1 MKRNRTLQPPRG
13 LPLLLTALLL
23 TSCTE
28 SAPEDESQR
37 RYAVGESKSDKT
49 DRTIS
54 DDRNGTITIA
64 FYNVEN
70 LFDTRNDPDVDD
82 DEFTPRGPMKW
93 TEERLERKM
102 EDLARAVG
110 AIDDGGGPDIL
121 GLCEVENRSV
131 LERFAAD
138 YFPGS
143 SYSVIHEDS
152 PDLRGIDVALLY
164 RPDVVMPVG
173 HRLHAIDLGEGE
185 RPTRSVLEVEFR
197 GASGEFN
204 VLVNHWPSR
213 SGGER
218 QSRWKRERAADVL
231 RGVVDSIARVDAGR
245 DVMIIGDFN
254 DTPLDRSLRVVLGA
268 GPLRSP
274 LSSRKPSPVNL
285 AWSIA
290 EVDTFGT
297 YLYRDEWD
305 VLDQI
310 IVTPSLLDDRGLS
323 LLDSGMTIV
332 APPFLR
338 DDHPSQPMRPPRR
351 TFIRRTLYIGGTSD
365 HFPVFA
371 RFAWR

>member
-1 MKRNRTLQPPRG
+1 MKRNRTLHPRRG
-13 LPLLLTALLL
+13 LHLLLTALLL

-28 SAPEDESQR
+28 SSPDDESR
-37 RYAVGESKSDKT
+37 RRDPIGENGPDRI
-49 DRTIS
+49 DRTSS
-54 DDRNGTITIA
+54 DDPNGTITIA

-82 DEFTPRGPMKW
+82 DEVTPRGPMKW

-110 AIDDGGGPDIL
+110 AIGYGSGPDIL

-131 LERFAAD
+131 LERFVAD
-138 YFPGS
+138 FFPGS
-143 SYSVIHEDS
+143 PYRVIHEDS
-152 PDLRGIDVALLY
+152 PDRRGIDVALLY
-164 RPDVVMPVG
+164 RPEVVTPVG

-185 RPTRSVLEVEFR
+185 RPTRSLLEVEFR
-197 GASGEFN
+197 RGIGGFN

-213 SGGER
+213 SGGESK
-218 QSRWKRERAADVL
+218 SRWKRERAAAVL
-231 RGVVDSIARVDAGR
+231 RGVLDSIARVESGR
-245 DVMIIGDFN
+245 DVVIIGDFN

-268 GPLRSP
+268 GPLRNAI
-274 LSSRKPSPVNL
+274 SSRKSPAINL
-285 AWSIA
+285 AWPIA

-297 YLYRDEWD
+297 YLYRDDWD

-310 IVTPSLLDDRGLS
+310 IITPALLDDHGLS

-338 DDHPSQPMRPPRR
+338 DDHPSQPRRPPRR

>member
-23 TSCTE
+23 ASCTDPSPE
-28 SAPEDESQR
+28 SEVERRDPAGED
-37 RYAVGESKSDKT
+37 VPDKT

-54 DDRNGTITIA
+54 DNRNGTLTIA

-93 TEERLERKM
+93 TGERLERKM
-102 EDLARAVG
+102 EDLARAVA
-110 AIDDGGGPDIL
+110 AIGDGGGPDIL

-131 LERFAAD
+131 LERFATD
-138 YFPGS
+138 FFPGS
-143 SYSVIHEDS
+143 PYRVIHEDS
-152 PDLRGIDVALLY
+152 PDRRGIDVALLY
-164 RPDVVMPVG
+164 RPDAVTPVG
-173 HRLHAIDLGEGE
+173 HRLHGVDLGEGE
-185 RPTRSVLEVEFR
+185 RPTRSVLEVEF
-197 GASGEFN
+197 SGEAGAFN

-213 SGGER
+213 SGGEPK
-218 QSRWKRERAADVL
+218 SRWKRERAAEVVRSVL
-231 RGVVDSIARVDAGR
+231 DSIARFDVRR
-245 DVMIIGDFN
+245 DVVIIGDFN

-268 GPLRSP
+268 GSLRNA
-274 LSSRKPSPVNL
+274 SSRRSSPINL

-305 VLDQI
+305 LLDQI
-310 IVTPSLLDDRGLS
+310 IITPSLLDDRGLS

>member
-13 LPLLLTALLL
+13 LYLLLTALLL

-28 SAPEDESQR
+28 SAPEDEPAGR
-37 RYAVGESKSDKT
+37 DPVGENARDLT
-49 DRTIS
+49 VRTIA

-93 TEERLERKM
+93 TDERLEQKM

-131 LERFAAD
+131 LERFTAD
-138 YFPGS
+138 FFPGS
-143 SYSVIHEDS
+143 PYRVIHEDS
-152 PDLRGIDVALLY
+152 PDRRGIDVALLY
-164 RPDVVMPVG
+164 RPDVVTPVR
-173 HRLHAIDLGEGE
+173 HRLHTIDLGEGE
-185 RPTRSVLEVEFR
+185 RPTRSVLEVEFER
-197 GASGEFN
+197 EGGAFN

-218 QSRWKRERAADVL
+218 QSRWKRKRAADVVH
-231 RGVVDSIARVDAGR
+231 GVLDSIARVEPGR
-245 DVMIIGDFN
+245 DVVIIGDFN
-254 DTPLDRSLRVVLGA
+254 DTPLDRSLRAVLGA
-268 GPLRSP
+268 GSLRDA

-285 AWSIA
+285 AWTIA

-297 YLYRDEWD
+297 YLYGDEWD

-310 IVTPSLLDDRGLS
+310 IITPSLLDNRGLS

-338 DDHPSQPMRPPRR
+338 DDHPSQPMHPPRR
-351 TFIRRTLYIGGTSD
+351 TFIRRSLYIGGTSD